1 MDYSEIKK
9 IANQRKIRIKDL
21 ALAVGITENNFKV
34 SFENGTLGFSK
45 VPILCKALGITAA
58 QFFDEEPIA
67 EHKPVSYMQTGKNNT
82 IAAEGS
88 SVVFGSESEVQ
99 FLRQQVRQLTEMN
112 RDLIKTMK
120 K

>member
-1 MDYSEIKK
+1 MDYNELKK
-9 IANQRKIRIKDL
+9 IAEQRHIMIKDI
-21 ALAVGITENNFKV
+21 ALSLGFSQNGLKV
-34 SFENGTLGFSK
+34 SFVNGTMPFSK
-45 VPILCKALGITAA
+45 VPQLCKMLDISIS
-58 QFFDEEPIA
+58 QFYGEEPIA
-67 EHKPVSYMQTGKNNT
+67 DHKPVSYTQTGKNNT